1 MSINQ
6 LVADMKKVNA
16 NAGEEFKETEKWE
29 GKCFLAFKIG
39 KSHLAVTA
47 LCKRLV
53 THGYSIALQVRPEA
67 DIFRGR

>member
-47 LCKRLV
+47 LV
-53 THGYSIALQVRPEA
+53 SGW
-67 DIFRGR
+67 